1 MTAFSTC
8 PECRRP
14 IPSNAP
20 AGLCPDCLLAQGL
33 GADVPDVAGQSRSAA
48 FAATTPQGSRMVAP
62 DPRDLA
68 PHFPQLEILELIGQG
83 GMGAVYKARQ
93 QKLDRLVAVKIIRP
107 EASDDPTFAERFMR
121 EARTLAR
128 LSHPN
133 IVGVHD
139 FGEIRTDASPLAG
152 PGGNGTNGLV
162 LFYFIMEYVD
172 GVNLRQLMDAKQL
185 PPELAV
191 TIVPQICDA
200 LQFAHDEGVVHRD
213 IKPENIMLDSRGR
226 VKIADFGLAKLAGK
240 ATNDFTLTGTHQ
252 VMGTPRYM
260 APEQMAG
267 SRDVDHRADIYSL
280 GVVFYEMLTGDI
292 PAGHFATPSQKSGV
306 DVRWDEIVLKAMA
319 REPERRFQS
328 ARELRSSVERIS
340 SGASASGHRRTAMA
354 QSEPH
359 PGFSTIVDRE
369 VFAAWRLVT
378 GDSAK
383 AADQRVKLP
392 SLLLL
397 LLCFSGIASVLLP
410 WIEVTFEQNNR
421 AGQVAQ
427 IPAGENEV
435 AWLGEYQLCQ
445 SSVVESMPP
454 RIIEPGTA
462 HTFRGMDLSAGW
474 GLCVCL
480 AVIAILLVCI
490 PERSRITIPASLATL
505 GLSGLAT
512 LSVLLA
518 HAEVQTIRFDV
529 DRSSSDTSLA
539 VAAETATMAGPGAF
553 SALTAF
559 QPCVLQDSAAD
570 QGPQSEIPDGFR
582 RNITW
587 LPTWFV
593 PIGIATVLLLFSA
606 ASVRHAFGT
615 QNPDKRASANRSD
628 SVTVGQQEAETG
640 LLPDV
645 CMVCGCETHERVSV
659 KIHHQPEWA
668 QGLMMLGFF
677 CGGIPGV
684 IIAIMT
690 SKEIR
695 ASTPICHDHRNHW
708 NRLVLFASI
717 GWLLPVVLGGIG
729 AIIGTLI
736 SGDVLPD
743 RSIFAA
749 IGVVAGIVPG
759 LILYLWPVIYLAC
772 TVVKCDMTHTDKI
785 TFSRVSSA
793 FAWAVRQ
800 RQPSAAK
807 P

>member
-1 MTAFSTC
+1 MTTSIAC
-8 PECRRP
+8 PECRKP
-14 IPSNAP
+14 VPANAP

-33 GADVPDVAGQSRSAA
+33 GPDAPAVAAKSPGAA
-48 FAATTPQGSRMVAP
+48 FAATTPQGSRLIAP

-68 PHFPQLEILELIGQG
+68 PHFPQLEILELVGQG

-93 QKLDRLVAVKIIRP
+93 LKLDRLVAVKIIRP
-107 EASDDPTFAERFMR
+107 EASDDPAFAERFMR

-139 FGEIRTDASPLAG
+139 FGEIRTDTGLLAG
-152 PGGNGTNGLV
+152 QGANGSNGRL

-172 GVNLRQLMDAKQL
+172 GVNLRQLMDSKQL

-191 TIVPQICDA
+191 TIVPQICEA

-213 IKPENIMLDSRGR
+213 IKPENIMLDARGR

-240 ATNDFTLTGTHQ
+240 ATEDFTLTGTHQ

-328 ARELRSSVERIS
+328 ARELRSSVEQIAS
-340 SGASASGHRRTAMA
+340 SASASGVRRTGIA

-359 PGFSTIVDRE
+359 PGLSTIVDRE

-378 GDSAK
+378 GDSEK
-383 AADQRVKLP
+383 ATDHKVKLP
-392 SLLLL
+392 SLLML
-397 LLCFSGIASVLLP
+397 LLCFAGMATVLLP
-410 WIEVTFEQNNR
+410 WIEVEFEQNNK
-421 AGQVAQ
+421 AGHVALV
-427 IPAGENEV
+427 IPDNEHSRRPG
-435 AWLGEYQLCQ
+435 AYQFCQ
-445 SSVVESMPP
+445 SIVLEPTPLRMIESD
-454 RIIEPGTA
+454 TS
-462 HTFRGMDLSAGW
+462 HVFRGMDLSTGW
-474 GLCVCL
+474 GLCVCFVL
-480 AVIAILLVCI
+480 IAVLLVCI
-490 PERSRITIPASLATL
+490 PERFRITIPATLAIL
-505 GLSGLAT
+505 GLSSLAT

-529 DRSSSDTSLA
+529 DRPSTDTSPA
-539 VAAETATMAGPGAF
+539 VALESATFAGPD
-553 SALTAF
+553 ALTVPAEY
-559 QPCVLQDSAAD
+559 QPCALQASVTDEDS
-570 QGPQSEIPDGFR
+570 QSVIPAEFQR
-582 RNITW
+582 KITW

-593 PIGIATVLLLFSA
+593 PIGIAAVLLLFSA
-606 ASVRHAFGT
+606 ASVRHASGQ
-615 QNPDKRASANRSD
+615 QNLARSAAGNRSD
-628 SVTVGQQEAETG
+628 SVIVGQQEAESG

-645 CMVCGCETHERVSV
+645 CMVCGCETQDRVSI

-668 QGLMMLGFF
+668 QGLMILGFI

-695 ASTPICHDHRNHW
+695 ATTPICHDHKNHW

-717 GWLLPVVLGGIG
+717 GWLLPVILGGIG
-729 AIIGTLI
+729 AIVGMSTHSFVWNDRGGTGL
-736 SGDVLPD
+736 VC
-743 RSIFAA
+743 
-749 IGVVAGIVPG
+749 GIVLG
-759 LILYLWPVIYLAC
+759 LTLYLWPVIYLAC
-772 TVVKCDMTHTDKI
+772 TVVKCEVTRKDKL

-793 FAWAVRQ
+793 FAQAVRQ
-800 RQPSAAK
+800 RQSAAARV
-807 P
+807 